1 MDISREAPQ
10 AALDA
15 GDSTTKSTRFLLRS
29 WAVGIF
35 VVGVIW
41 TASFAASQFLPDTPL
56 WSLGETFL
64 VGIAFAIY
72 WGRRRV
78 TAIRVA
84 PQSRLAFLYTRLA
97 VFYGILYLFF
107 MLWQI
112 ALLRTAMA
120 SALLWITVI
129 MFAAI
134 ITGVWLTE
142 PVLIGC
148 GVAITLLSTL
158 GYWLIPQ
165 YFWLWVA
172 VFAGLPL
179 IGVSLYLW
187 RWRHS

>member
-1 MDISREAPQ
+1 MEISRDEAQ
-10 AALDA
+10 EALGAIEDA
-15 GDSTTKSTRFLLRS
+15 TKTSRALLRS
-29 WAVGIF
+29 WIVGIF

-41 TASFAASQFLPDTPL
+41 TVSFATSQFLPDTPL
-56 WSLGETFL
+56 WSLSESFP

-78 TAIRVA
+78 TAIRIA

-107 MLWQI
+107 LLWQI
-112 ALLRTAMA
+112 TLLRTAME

-134 ITGVWLTE
+134 ITGVWLRE

-148 GVAITLLSTL
+148 GVAVTVLSTL

-179 IGVSLYLW
+179 IAVSVYLW
-187 RWRHS
+187 RRR

>member
-1 MDISREAPQ
+1 MDISRKEAQQ
-10 AALDA
+10 AFDTDEDA
-15 GDSTTKSTRFLLRS
+15 TNASRSLLAS
-29 WAVGIF
+29 WAVGVF

-41 TASFAASQFLPDTPL
+41 TVTFAASQFLPENPL

-72 WGRRRV
+72 WGQRRM

-84 PQSRLAFLYTRLA
+84 PQSRLAFQYTRLA
-97 VFYGILYLFF
+97 MFYGILYLFF
-107 MLWQI
+107 LLWQI
-112 ALLRTAMA
+112 TLLRTAMA

-134 ITGVWLTE
+134 ITGVWLRE

-148 GVAITLLSTL
+148 GVAVTALTTL
-158 GYWLIPQ
+158 GYWLLPQ
-165 YFWLWVA
+165 YFWLWIA

-179 IGVSLYLW
+179 IAVSIYLW
-187 RWRHS
+187 RRRER

>member
-1 MDISREAPQ
+1 MEISREEAQ
-10 AALDA
+10 EALGAIEDA
-15 GDSTTKSTRFLLRS
+15 TKTSRALLRS
-29 WAVGIF
+29 WIVGIF

-41 TASFAASQFLPDTPL
+41 TISFAASQFLPDTPL

-107 MLWQI
+107 LLWQI
-112 ALLRTAMA
+112 ALLRTAME

-134 ITGVWLTE
+134 ITGVWLRE

-148 GVAITLLSTL
+148 GVAVTVLSTL

-172 VFAGLPL
+172 IFAGLPL
-179 IGVSLYLW
+179 IAVSVYLW
-187 RWRHS
+187 RRR

>member
-1 MDISREAPQ
+1 MEVSRDEAQ
-10 AALDA
+10 EALGAIEDA
-15 GDSTTKSTRFLLRS
+15 TKVSRSLLKS
-29 WAVGIF
+29 WIVGVF

-56 WSLGETFL
+56 WSLSESFL
-64 VGIAFAIY
+64 VGNAFAIY
-72 WGRRRV
+72 WGRRRM

-84 PQSRLAFLYTRLA
+84 PQSRRAFLYTRLA

-112 ALLRTAMA
+112 ALLRTAME

-134 ITGVWLTE
+134 ITGVWLRE
-142 PVLIGC
+142 PVLIFC
-148 GVAITLLSTL
+148 GVVVTVLSTL
-158 GYWLIPQ
+158 GYWLLPQ

-172 VFAGLPL
+172 IFAGLPL
-179 IGVSLYLW
+179 IAVSVYLW
-187 RWRHS
+187 RRR

>member
-1 MDISREAPQ
+1 MDISREEAQ
-10 AALDA
+10 EALGAIDDA
-15 GDSTTKSTRFLLRS
+15 TKTSRALLRS
-29 WAVGIF
+29 WIVGVF

-41 TASFAASQFLPDTPL
+41 TVSFAASQFLPETPL
-56 WSLGETFL
+56 WSMSESFL

-72 WGRRRV
+72 WGRRRLI
-78 TAIRVA
+78 AIRVA
-84 PQSRLAFLYTRLA
+84 PQSRLALLHARLA
-97 VFYGILYLFF
+97 VFYGVLYLFF

-112 ALLRTAMA
+112 VLLRTAME

-129 MFAAI
+129 MFAGI
-134 ITGVWLTE
+134 ITGVWLKE

-148 GVAITLLSTL
+148 GIAVTVLSTL
-158 GYWLIPQ
+158 GYWLIPN

-187 RWRHS
+187 KRR

>member
-1 MDISREAPQ
+1 MYLSRDEAQ

-15 GDSTTKSTRFLLRS
+15 IEDATNASRYLLRS
-29 WAVGIF
+29 WIVGVF

-41 TASFAASQFLPDTPL
+41 TVSFAASQFLPETPL
-56 WSLGETFL
+56 WSMSESFL

-72 WGRRRV
+72 WGRL
-78 TAIRVA
+78 TAIRDA
-84 PQSRLAFLYTRLA
+84 PQPRLAFLHTRLA
-97 VFYGILYLFF
+97 VSYGTLYLFF

-112 ALLRTAMA
+112 VLLRTAME

-134 ITGVWLTE
+134 ITGVWLKE

-148 GVAITLLSTL
+148 GVALTVLSTL
-158 GYWLIPQ
+158 GYWLIPN

-187 RWRHS
+187 KRR

>member
-1 MDISREAPQ
+1 MEISRDEAEE
-10 AALDA
+10 ALGAIEDA
-15 GDSTTKSTRFLLRS
+15 TKTSRALLKS
-29 WAVGIF
+29 WIVGIF

-41 TASFAASQFLPDTPL
+41 TVSFAASQFLPETPL
-56 WSLGETFL
+56 WSMSESFL

-72 WGRRRV
+72 WGGRRM

-112 ALLRTAMA
+112 ALLHTAME

-134 ITGVWLTE
+134 ITGVWLKE
-142 PVLIGC
+142 PALIGC
-148 GVAITLLSTL
+148 GVAVTALSTL

-165 YFWLWVA
+165 YFWLWAAVVA
-172 VFAGLPL
+172 GAPL
-179 IGVSLYLW
+179 SGMSVYQW
-187 RWRHS
+187 KRR